1 MSSSSHRHLSHAAA
15 ARERRQLVNVALAT
29 VLAFVVAGMVVVL
42 ARHNDQPL
50 AAGDVAVPPLSSG
63 SVAVSAVAGSATG
76 SIGAATGGTHRSSST
91 RSSPA
96 GPAARGSTAGS
107 TAGSAAGSTAT
118 GGSASAGIAGIAT
131 SRAAG
136 ASRSTHPGGHAA
148 SSSRAGAGS
157 GSTTHRANPP
167 VHTSPTR
174 GATQTQSATAT
185 ASHPAAPTTTP
196 PTHITSKPA
205 SPPAPTTHP
214 VTSTVPPPP
223 PPASSVTISQGD
235 RVPFYECFALHCY
248 YVAIQLNNFTAGSH
262 SVTCSNSRDGDFYT
276 FTTSN
281 TYEAHSC
288 FVWHSDVQ
296 VWVTIDGIRSNTLT
310 WNPGHHH

>member
-1 MSSSSHRHLSHAAA
+1 MSPSSHRHLSHDAA

-50 AAGDVAVPPLSSG
+50 AAGEVALAPLSTG

-76 SIGAATGGTHRSSST
+76 SITATADGTHRSS
-91 RSSPA
+91 
-96 GPAARGSTAGS
+96 AARSS
-107 TAGSAAGSTAT
+107 TAGSAARRSIAGSTADST
-118 GGSASAGIAGIAT
+118 TTSADASAGIAGIAT

-136 ASRSTHPGGHAA
+136 ASRPSHPGGHAA
-148 SSSRAGAGS
+148 SSSRAGAGAGA

-167 VHTSPTR
+167 VQTSPTH
-174 GATQTQSATAT
+174 GATPTRSATT
-185 ASHPAAPTTTP
+185 SHPAAPTSTP
-196 PTHITSKPA
+196 PTHSTSKPVP
-205 SPPAPTTHP
+205 PPAPTTHP
-214 VTSTVPPPP
+214 VTSIVPPPPP

-235 RVPFYECFALHCY
+235 RVPFYKCFALQCY
-248 YVAIQLNNFTAGSH
+248 YVAIQLNDFTAGSH
-262 SVTCSNSRDGDFYT
+262 TVTCSNSRDGDFAT

-281 TYEAHSC
+281 TYEAHTC
-288 FVWHSDVQ
+288 FVWHRDVQ